1 MSVANQKII
10 KLAPRAKR
18 DRDHLYAMVNLDA
31 LKEAMKVLDGSS
43 IKLWMYC
50 NKNIDGYQFNLS
62 RVDCEKWGLKKDAYY
77 RAVKELT
84 DKGFLVPI
92 CVGSNIFLF
101 HERAVAVTERPKN
114 FSESELESTANPKK
128 VSEKPER
135 NNTNNTENTNNN
147 TLDDDNA
154 DGVIVDCGEAAI
166 PKEES
171 YSERM
176 TKWFGTFKNEKV
188 CEDPNAI
195 YTRHGL

>member
-1 MSVANQKII
+1 MSVPNQKII

-18 DRDHLYAMVNLDA
+18 DKDHLYATLNLEV
-31 LKEAMKVLDGSS
+31 LQEAMKVLDGSS
-43 IKLWMYC
+43 IKLWLYF
-50 NKNIDGYQFNLS
+50 NKNADGYQFELS

-92 CVGSNIFLF
+92 YEGSNIFLF
-101 HERAVAVTERPKN
+101 HEKAVSERPKD
-114 FSESELESTANPKK
+114 FSETQNFESETPKDE
-128 VSEKPER
+128 SEKPER

-188 CEDPNAI
+188 YEDPNAI